1 MAESGEEHMS
11 AFDIACWV
19 GAVVFA
25 AIVNLWIIKIWVV
38 RMGGANRIC
47 PSPPVDLEKENKEL
61 TDKYLELLVEKHV
74 RLRYEIENKD
84 KKI

>member
-1 MAESGEEHMS
+1 MS
-11 AFDIACWV
+11 AFDMPCWV
-19 GAVVFA
+19 VAVVFS
-25 AIVNLWIIKIWVV
+25 AIVNIWIIKIWVG
-38 RMGGANRIC
+38 RMDGANRIC